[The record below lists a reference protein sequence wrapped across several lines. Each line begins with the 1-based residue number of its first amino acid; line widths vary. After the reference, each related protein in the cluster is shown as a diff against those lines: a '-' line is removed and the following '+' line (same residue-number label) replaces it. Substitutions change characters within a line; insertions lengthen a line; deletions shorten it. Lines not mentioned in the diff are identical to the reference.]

1 MGEINDPSRAENKES
16 SADLVATTESPQ
28 DFDHSDIHGADI
40 HGGQLTALLDFGAT
54 FEGRLTFEGT
64 VRIGGQFKGEIFT
77 QDTLV
82 INPGAKVE
90 AQIEADIVIIS
101 GHVIGNV
108 SARRRVIMHPP
119 AVFQGTVTSPSLRI
133 DEGVMFEGAS
143 YMPKN

>member
-1 MGEINDPSRAENKES
+1 MGEIERITSEVET
-16 SADLVATTESPQ
+16 ADRVGT
-28 DFDHSDIHGADI
+28 
-40 HGGQLTALLDFGAT
+40 GQLTALLDHGAS

-64 VRIGGQFKGEIFT
+64 VRIGGHFKGEIYT

-101 GHVIGNV
+101 GHVVGNIF
-108 SARRRVIMHPP
+108 ARRRVIMHPP
-119 AVFQGTVTSPSLRI
+119 ANFKGTVTTPSLRI

-143 YMPKN
+143 YMAETKI